1 MFPLQ
6 WKEMAHQTLSS
17 PFMAFSSSHTPGLQ
31 FPYHSQPLFI
41 FKLNYEKHPDVI
53 SENQLLPS
61 LSFNSFLDTSQVAD
75 SIPGRREE
83 IFIQH
88 Y

>member
-1 MFPLQ
+1 
-6 WKEMAHQTLSS
+6 
-17 PFMAFSSSHTPGLQ
+17 MAFSSSHPLGLQ
-31 FPYHSQPLFI
+31 FPYNTQLLFI
-41 FKLNYEKHPDVI
+41 LKLNYEKNPDVI

-61 LSFNSFLDTSQVAD
+61 LIFISFLDTSQVAD